1 MIRHS
6 VLPSTATTVAVRARV
21 VFPVA
26 APPMFDGIVTMHGG
40 RVKQIG
46 VKAPAGVP
54 ITDMGDVALL
64 PGMVNAHT
72 HLDLSDRKKR
82 LGNAGMPM
90 PDWVRL
96 VVNERTTP
104 KKKLAAVNNGA
115 KQSLC
120 EGVTTLG
127 DIATYDP
134 HDLPTDA
141 CTPRALRFHEVIGFS
156 QARAPSAHSGLVKKL
171 KASKAEGAPQL
182 DGLPMEGV
190 APHAPYTVSPPL
202 LRNLVGAAAEWQ
214 MPVAFHL
221 AESKEEIEFLTT
233 GAGGFQEILEERS
246 MWDPWAVPRGSAPLD
261 YLRILT
267 RAPHALV
274 VHGNYLERK
283 ELAFISRHRDS
294 MSLVYCPRSHAY
306 FGHDPYPLETALQL
320 GVRVCLGTDSL
331 ASNPDLS
338 ILNEMRVTAARH
350 PRVPAETILEMGTLA
365 SAHAMGL
372 GSLVGALS
380 PGRYADMT
388 AVPIPAGIPDSYA
401 DILNAILRDTS
412 PVAQTWLGGEVVDLD
427 C

>member
-6 VLPSTATTVAVRARV
+6 VIEKTSTAVRARI

-26 APPMFDGIVTMHGG
+26 APPLFDGVVHMERGK
-40 RVKQIG
+40 VKQIG
-46 VKAPAGVP
+46 TKPPAGVP
-54 ITDMGDVALL
+54 LTDLGDVALL

-82 LGNAGMPM
+82 LGKPGMAM
-90 PDWVRL
+90 SDWVRL
-96 VVNERTTP
+96 VINERTTP
-104 KKKLAAVNNGA
+104 KKKLNAVANGA
-115 KQSLC
+115 TESIRH
-120 EGVTTLG
+120 GVTTLG

-134 HDLPTDA
+134 QDLATDE
-141 CTPRALRFHEVIGFS
+141 CSPRALRFYEVIGFS

-171 KASKAEGAPQL
+171 KRSKAEGQPRF
-182 DGLPMEGV
+182 DGAPMEGV

-202 LRNLVGAAAEWQ
+202 LRQLVGTAAEWQ
-214 MPVAFHL
+214 LPVTFHL
-221 AESKEEIEFLTT
+221 AESKEELDFLMT

-246 MWDPWAVPRGSAPLD
+246 MWDPWAVPRGSVPLD

-267 RAPHALV
+267 RAPKALV

-283 ELAFISRHRDS
+283 ELAFLSRHRDS
-294 MSLVYCPRSHAY
+294 MSLVYCPRTHAY
-306 FGHDPYPLETALQL
+306 FDHDPYPLETALSL

-338 ILNEMRVTAARH
+338 VLNEMRIAAARH
-350 PRVPAETILEMGTLA
+350 PRVPGETILEMGTLA

-372 GSLVGALS
+372 GHLVGALS

-388 AVPIPAGIPDSYA
+388 AVPIPDGIPDA
-401 DILNAILRDTS
+401 PGDILAAILRDTA
-412 PVAQTWLGGEVVDLD
+412 PVSQTWLGGEVIDVD
-427 C
+427 